1 MIGKNNY
8 FSFISII
15 LILILSAGF
24 AISHGL
30 GLYGFGNDFH
40 SSYYIQNYKFGHIF
54 NKLGWII
61 ATFSFNN
68 FHLGVYF
75 TTFILSASF
84 GFLLKKNFEIKYLNS
99 SIFFTLI
106 FLIGLHT
113 WPIIMSTSNAMR
125 QGLCMSMVFLALT
138 FYMDKKILLSF
149 LFIFLSLF
157 MHKSG
162 PFFLFIF
169 LCSIIFERFQNNFN
183 FKGNFFLMVSSVII
197 FIFSYTMIILFET
210 GEADSNIISKDYRYP
225 LLLIG
230 VIFLILFHFKK
241 QYLSKNFMNIYVYFF
256 IVATIP
262 ILYLKYNYEYE
273 RMQMMMLIPYIFS
286 FAMIL
291 NKKSLYFYYLSVFIA
306 LLFLTIYN
314 DMYDSFLPYELKK
327 RDTILIER
335 EHGKQYQEYYKLR

>member
-149 LFIFLSLF
+149 LFIFLLVVSDTSLF
-157 MHKSG
+157 FSIG
-162 PFFLFIF
+162 LF
-169 LCSIIFERFQNNFN
+169 
-183 FKGNFFLMVSSVII
+183 
-197 FIFSYTMIILFET
+197 
-210 GEADSNIISKDYRYP
+210 
-225 LLLIG
+225 
-230 VIFLILFHFKK
+230 
-241 QYLSKNFMNIYVYFF
+241 FF
-256 IVATIP
+256 INLGSTIFP
-262 ILYLKYNYEYE
+262 PFVKE
-273 RMQMMMLIPYIFS
+273 
-286 FAMIL
+286 A
-291 NKKSLYFYYLSVFIA
+291 
-306 LLFLTIYN
+306 
-314 DMYDSFLPYELKK
+314 
-327 RDTILIER
+327 
-335 EHGKQYQEYYKLR
+335 